1 MNEEN
6 QVYIL
11 RGSIT
16 STKPKA
22 TAYWNSHTHT
32 QNPLSLSHTHRYFS
46 RYKQN
51 KVLNN
56 YINEW
61 LVNYKHPVQPI
72 I

>member
-22 TAYWNSHTHT
+22 TAYWNSSTHTHT
-32 QNPLSLSHTHRYFS
+32 HTHTDTLAGI
-46 RYKQN
+46 N
-51 KVLNN
+51 KIK
-56 YINEW
+56 Y
-61 LVNYKHPVQPI
+61 
-72 I
+72 